1 MSVTEDYKRARL
13 ALRHLNAAGQ
23 KITLTARQR
32 MAAHSIQE
40 QLQMHCKALEDEF
53 GHQIPDQAD
62 VDFAL
67 RHEASNAKGWDRG

>member
-32 MAAHSIQE
+32 IAAHSIKE
-40 QLQMHCKALEDEF
+40 QLEMHCAELEKEF
-53 GHQIPDQAD
+53 GKPVPDMSD

-67 RHEASNAKGWDRG
+67 SNDKGWDRG